1 MRRDKFFDMTAIK
14 AGYDI
19 IHITD
24 TDLKSKGMSTFD
36 EKLKEYVTRRTEG
49 IRSLSSTGDD
59 NL

>member
-1 MRRDKFFDMTAIK
+1 MTAIK